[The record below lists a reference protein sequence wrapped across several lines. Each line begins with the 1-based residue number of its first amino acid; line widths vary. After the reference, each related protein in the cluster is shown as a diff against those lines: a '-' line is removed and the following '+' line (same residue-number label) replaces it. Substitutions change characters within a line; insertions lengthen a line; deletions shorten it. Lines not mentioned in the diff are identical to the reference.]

1 HLQMLLQDHIDHLH
15 NIYYTLYL
23 NGFSTLKFPDGE
35 KVDLSQFRGIELGLV
50 QREAPKMLRRPES
63 ARGPPLSPVLVKD
76 DQRSCQNAVDELSEL
91 ASTLLRNRDAET
103 DRQSEWS
110 HNQSDHDKEELRVAM
125 LKCITKSK
133 YDDVDDYLQWLN
145 DCTST
150 TSKLPARR
158 ELWGEQLSDVDE
170 MEREGCRS
178 EDGSRKEQS
187 DADQSRK
194 CSFENERYRRSES
207 ESSGKSTAYFAETKA
222 DQAQTTSKLPARREL
237 WGEQLSDVDEM
248 EREGCRSE
256 DGSRKEQSDAD
267 QSRKCSFEN
276 ERYRRSESESRVNTD
291 PSNNADEVG
300 RAQRT
305 SPKQRPTRHRA
316 MSVGCNKLN
325 GFISARQCG
334 NAKKPAPRR
343 SLVLQA
349 FGPCTPEASYC
360 ASRVVTSSGWRTPI
374 IELFEWYCENEQNV
388 TAYLKRPVPPSQ
400 GCYSYARDEHL
411 CFCNRDTCNTRQNIL
426 AIFTRYADGLRR
438 VAEATKARLTRLE
451 RQRAQE
457 GNAER
462 DPSTTIQTNVR
473 PQIEQENVKREN
485 DAGKAIVG
493 VLSNLRKKTVL
504 ARAEKLR
511 LRELKRQQ
519 AIKLAA
525 EKERRVQI
533 KHEEALREDN
543 RRRLE
548 LKQAQREKENQ
559 KKDETLKHQKDEE
572 SETKE
577 DEIVQEQ
584 STGKNETVVKEM
596 ETKHEIDDSIPDIT
610 AVNLLG
616 NITVE
621 PAQIVFVNNGTTT
634 V

>member
-1 HLQMLLQDHIDHLH
+1 MRQ
-15 NIYYTLYL
+15 NKK
-23 NGFSTLKFPDGE
+23 FSTSKTVIEGFTNHAAIEHPEIQIKF
-35 KVDLSQFRGIELGLV
+35 V
-50 QREAPKMLRRPES
+50 LR
-63 ARGPPLSPVLVKD
+63 
-76 DQRSCQNAVDELSEL
+76 
-91 ASTLLRNRDAET
+91 
-103 DRQSEWS
+103 
-110 HNQSDHDKEELRVAM
+110 
-125 LKCITKSK
+125 
-133 YDDVDDYLQWLN
+133 
-145 DCTST
+145 
-150 TSKLPARR
+150 
-158 ELWGEQLSDVDE
+158 
-170 MEREGCRS
+170 
-178 EDGSRKEQS
+178 
-187 DADQSRK
+187 
-194 CSFENERYRRSES
+194 
-207 ESSGKSTAYFAETKA
+207 
-222 DQAQTTSKLPARREL
+222 
-237 WGEQLSDVDEM
+237 
-248 EREGCRSE
+248 
-256 DGSRKEQSDAD
+256 
-267 QSRKCSFEN
+267 
-276 ERYRRSESESRVNTD
+276 
-291 PSNNADEVG
+291 
-300 RAQRT
+300 
-305 SPKQRPTRHRA
+305 
-316 MSVGCNKLN
+316 
-325 GFISARQCG
+325 
-334 NAKKPAPRR
+334 
-343 SLVLQA
+343 LVLQA

-457 GNAER
+457 ANAER

-493 VLSNLRKKTVL
+493 VLSN
-504 ARAEKLR
+504 
-511 LRELKRQQ
+511 
-519 AIKLAA
+519 
-525 EKERRVQI
+525 KE
-533 KHEEALREDN
+533 HEEALREDN